1 MQAWRLTLD
10 KSDHIA
16 GTPARQLDCSIA
28 ETMVEETPDM
38 RHVVD
43 DGRLSQEALLTQ
55 IALEFSCALLNRV
68 RRRFRH
74 LFRWSDSRAPYELNQ
89 VSQRRCIALVNLYA
103 ASSISQILNS
113 VLGRNGVQSHALL
126 AKPTAET
133 RGE

>member
-55 IALEFSCALLNRV
+55 IALEFSCALQQQTQLIVDGVSHVDSWMSWRPAV
-68 RRRFRH
+68 KTRSVH
-74 LFRWSDSRAPYELNQ
+74 ETSD
-89 VSQRRCIALVNLYA
+89 
-103 ASSISQILNS
+103 
-113 VLGRNGVQSHALL
+113 
-126 AKPTAET
+126 
-133 RGE
+133 